1 LDFLVQKSGNRK
13 SVLQTLMFPESQRV
27 FIGIQHKNPDFIF
40 CNAGFLQIIPA
51 FVDKF
56 FGYTFFPEFLFNREL
71 MEKTP
76 AAVLAAFQG
85 SNYLVFTYR
94 DEI

>member
-1 LDFLVQKSGNRK
+1 
-13 SVLQTLMFPESQRV
+13 MFPESQRV
-27 FIGIQHKNPDFIF
+27 FIGIQHKHPDLIF
-40 CNAGFLQIIPA
+40 GNACFLQIVQASANQFPG
-51 FVDKF
+51 D
-56 FGYTFFPEFLFNREL
+56 TFFPEFLFNRQV

-76 AAVLAAFQG
+76 AAVLAALQG

>member
-1 LDFLVQKSGNRK
+1 
-13 SVLQTLMFPESQRV
+13 MFPESQRV

-40 CNAGFLQIIPA
+40 GNAGFLQIFQA
-51 FVDKF
+51 FAYQFVGDSF
-56 FGYTFFPEFLFNREL
+56 FSEFLFNRQV